1 MNLPPGLL
9 RNTGSRPNQLIQG
22 WKIGD
27 TLLYGLDGRVWRMP
41 SSDPPSSPETKLSE
55 IYTHF

>member
-9 RNTGSRPNQLIQG
+9 RDTGLIQG

-27 TLLYGLDGRVWRMP
+27 TLLYGLDDRVWRMP
-41 SSDPPSSPETKLSE
+41 SSDPPSPPETKLSE

>member
-9 RNTGSRPNQLIQG
+9 RNNTGSRPNQLIQG

-27 TLLYGLDGRVWRMP
+27 TLLYGLDGPWRMP
-41 SSDPPSSPETKLSE
+41 SSDPPSPPETKLSE